1 MAAPTFL
8 FNSCDGSYEP
18 LLVILGLVPRSK
30 GPESEEIPTI
40 TIKINDSES
49 GIVGCFVIDSRSE
62 LEGNEYNI
70 DGIYDSCESCL
81 FSGFVDEFKSNENI
95 NAKFEVAR
103 DEMQTI
109 IQGKLAGGIS

>member
-18 LLVILGLVPRSK
+18 LLVILRLGPKSK

-49 GIVGCFVIDSRSE
+49 GIVGCFVIDSLSE
-62 LEGNEYNI
+62 SEGNEYNI
-70 DGIYDSCESCL
+70 DGIYDSCESCS
-81 FSGFVDEFKSNENI
+81 FSDFVDEFKSNENI
-95 NAKFEVAR
+95 NTKFEVVR
-103 DEMQTI
+103 DEIQTV
-109 IQGKLAGGIS
+109 IQGKLADGK